1 MQKDQTTEEKIK
13 LTAKK
18 LFHERGYGLTKTRD
32 IAEAAGI
39 NTALLNYYFRSK
51 ENLFQIIML
60 ESVQDMFS
68 FIRDMAY
75 DEDTSLSSKIDA
87 IVNRYIDIF
96 RENPN
101 LPLFVLSELQAD
113 PERLM
118 QKSKIPKNTLTDSYF
133 FRQIEEQIKKTGI
146 NITPIHVFLNIISLT
161 VLPIVARPIMS
172 YVYDMDTIGHRDFIE
187 ERRQLVPLWIKNM
200 LQLDNQI

>member
-18 LFHERGYGLTKTRD
+18 LFHEKGYGQTKTRD

-51 ENLFQIIML
+51 ENLFNIIML
-60 ESVQDMFS
+60 ESVQEMFS
-68 FIRDMAY
+68 FIRDIVSN
-75 DEDTSLSSKIDA
+75 EETSIESKIDA

-101 LPLFVLSELQAD
+101 LPLFVLSELQTD
-113 PERLM
+113 PEKLM
-118 QKSKIPKNTLTDSYF
+118 QKSKIPKNILTDSYF
-133 FRQIEEQIKKTGI
+133 FKQINDHIKKSEV

-161 VLPIVARPIMS
+161 ILPVVARPIMS
-172 YVYDMDTIGHRDFIE
+172 YVYSMNTVDLGNFIE
-187 ERRQLVPLWIKNM
+187 ERRQLIPLWIKTM
-200 LQLDNQI
+200 LKLEK